1 MNTSTE
7 RIVTAIKDLGQN
19 LGVISTV
26 GTNGKPE
33 SAVVYFSCDENLD
46 LYFTTRKSSRKYKNL
61 STNHAVAFVLY
72 DDEQK
77 KTIQIEGTAE
87 TITDTH
93 DQGSMFSD
101 LVTLATKDNRTPPID
116 QLGESEIMFIRIT
129 VIWARIGDFI
139 ATRTGDMFEEV
150 ALQ

>member
-7 RIVTAIKDLGQN
+7 RIITAIKDLGQN

-26 GTNGKPE
+26 GADGKPE

-46 LYFTTRKSSRKYKNL
+46 LYFTTRNSSRKYKNL
-61 STNHAVAFVLY
+61 STNPAIAFVIY
-72 DDEQK
+72 EDKQK

-93 DQGSMFSD
+93 DQGAMFSE
-101 LVTLATKDNRTPPID
+101 LVSLATKNNPTPPID

-129 VIWARIGDFI
+129 VTWARIGNFEI
-139 ATRTGDMFEEV
+139 TRTGELFEEV
-150 ALQ
+150 TI